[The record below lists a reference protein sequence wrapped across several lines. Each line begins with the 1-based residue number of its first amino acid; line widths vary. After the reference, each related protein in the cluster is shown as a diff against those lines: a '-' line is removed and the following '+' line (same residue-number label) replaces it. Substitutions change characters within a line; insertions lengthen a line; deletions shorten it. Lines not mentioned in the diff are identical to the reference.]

1 MDFGVNVATSAD
13 SWKVAARAEALGFSH
28 AWFFD
33 TQMINADMFVAM
45 AAAAMRTERIKLCA
59 GVLIPS
65 NRIAPVAA
73 NALASLA
80 KLAPGRVE
88 CGIGTGFTAR
98 RAMGLA
104 PVKLADLE
112 AYVEAVRG
120 LLAGRTVSAD
130 IEGGPRKIRFL
141 NPELGLI
148 ETARDIPVHMS
159 ALGPKGRAMTA
170 RLGLGWIVPARAD
183 AQTLAW
189 IEDMRRRWSRAGR
202 AEGDLYATV
211 QCGGCIL
218 AEGEPADGARAMA
231 QAGPAAAMVMHD
243 MVEAGSLGR
252 LGFAVPGAL
261 RQALEAFR
269 EIHARYAPEDARYL
283 ATHAGHLMVVRPE
296 ERPLIDAGMIRAL
309 SFTGT
314 AAELRERVRGFRD
327 AGFRQFSAHIRH
339 GHPEM
344 VEEWADLLATV

>member
-1 MDFGVNVATSAD
+1 MDFGINVATSAD
-13 SWKVAARAEALGFSH
+13 SWKVVARAEALGFSH

-33 TQMINADMFVAM
+33 TQLINADIFVAM

-73 NALASLA
+73 NALASLS
-80 KLAPGRVE
+80 KLAPGRIQ

-98 RAMGLA
+98 RAMGLGA
-104 PVKLADLE
+104 LPLAEVE
-112 AYVEAVRG
+112 AYVEVIRG
-120 LLAGRTVSAD
+120 LLAGQTVSAD
-130 IEGGPRKIRFL
+130 IEGESRQIRFL

-148 ETARDIPVHMS
+148 ETAHDIPIHMS
-159 ALGPKGRAMTA
+159 ALGPRGRAMTA
-170 RLGLGWIVPARAD
+170 RLGLDWIVPARSNEQTV
-183 AQTLAW
+183 AQ
-189 IEDMRRRWSRAGR
+189 IEDMQRCWHEAGR
-202 AEGDLYATV
+202 VAEDLYTTV

-218 AEGEPADGARAMA
+218 ADGEPVDSARAMA

-243 MVEAGSLGR
+243 MVEARSLGR
-252 LGFAVPGAL
+252 LGFAVPEML
-261 RQALEAFR
+261 HRSLEAYR
-269 EIHARYAPEDARYL
+269 EIHARYTPKDASYL
-283 ATHAGHLMVVRPE
+283 STHAGHLMVVRPE
-296 ERPLIDAGMIRAL
+296 ERPLISAEMIRAL

-344 VEEWADLLATV
+344 VEEWAELLATV